1 MNVAIRGGKEI
12 PGLDE
17 LKSILIKQF
26 PMYKIRL
33 FGKQV
38 IWVTK
43 SYYVGAKIGVSFSK
57 REIAIQKWSGS
68 IWANVS
74 ITGGF
79 FYPFIGISGRK
90 QLETEIGEYLN
101 SIYNSD

>member
-1 MNVAIRGGKEI
+1 MELVMNVTIRGGKEI
-12 PGLDE
+12 PSLDE

-57 REIAIQKWSGS
+57 MEWFNMGS
-68 IWANVS
+68 CLNYMWTFLS
-74 ITGGF
+74 IHWKFWT
-79 FYPFIGISGRK
+79 
-90 QLETEIGEYLN
+90 
-101 SIYNSD
+101 